1 MFLASVGETIIA
13 KSKNCVIIEN
23 SIYFPKED
31 VFTEYLTQT
40 ETVTR
45 CPWKGVA
52 TYFNIKTLENHLQ
65 DGAWSYLRP
74 KSKARRIRGHIA
86 FWKEVEVKELCT
98 DQ

>member
-1 MFLASVGETIIA
+1 MFLASVGETVIA

-31 VFTEYLTQT
+31 VVTEYLTQT
-40 ETVTR
+40 ETGTR

-52 TYFNIKTLENHLQ
+52 TYFNIKTSANHIE

-74 KSKARRIRGHIA
+74 KSKARRIKGYIA
-86 FWKEVEVKELCT
+86 FWKEVEIKELFP
-98 DQ
+98 DR

>member
-74 KSKARRIRGHIA
+74 K
-86 FWKEVEVKELCT
+86 
-98 DQ
+98 